1 MTIHSKRLDLILLT
15 PAFIRAVLAHD
26 MTTAEQL
33 LGAKL
38 PMDWTDCERLLILRL
53 NQLEADPSL
62 QPWLLRAMVRRT
74 DRTMV
79 GRISFHEAPDPEH
92 YREIAP
98 GAAEI
103 GFEVF
108 EPFRRQGYAHEAS
121 RALMQW
127 ANCEHRV
134 SRFVVTIA
142 PDNAASQA
150 LAAKLGFVRIGSH
163 IDEIDGPEDI
173 LEFRVQATT
182 AFELDN
188 ASGAT

>member
-1 MTIHSKRLDLILLT
+1 MTIHSERLDLILLT
-15 PAFIRAVLAHD
+15 PEFMRAILAHD
-26 MTTAEQL
+26 MTTAEHL

-38 PMDWTDCERLLILRL
+38 PADWTDCERLLMLRL

-62 QPWLLRAMVRRT
+62 QPWLLRSMVRRS

-79 GRISFHEAPDPEH
+79 GRIGFHETPGPEH

-98 GAAEI
+98 GAAEF

-121 RALMQW
+121 QALMQW
-127 ANCEHRV
+127 ANCEHGV

-142 PDNAASQA
+142 PENAASQA

-163 IDEIDGPEDI
+163 IDEFDGLEDI
-173 LEFRVQATT
+173 LELQMSSRT
-182 AFELDN
+182 AGN
-188 ASGAT
+188 